1 MKNKKIT
8 IIYGAGNAGVR
19 LAKKLKLN
27 ERINFFVD
35 DDLNKIGKKFL
46 KIKVISYRDLVSMS
60 KENSSLNLIV
70 AIPSLSLIK
79 RKQLFKKLN
88 LITDTVTTLPTNK
101 ELINDKI
108 EISDLSKITFSDI
121 INRKKLEIDYK
132 KIKYLTKQNILVTGA
147 AGSIGSELS
156 RQLSK
161 FNTSNLIFLDL
172 SENSLSRLIN
182 SEKIK
187 KKKNIKYLI
196 GNILD
201 TNLIKR
207 IILKYNINIIFHAA
221 AYKHVDLL
229 EDNIIQAAKN
239 NIIGTFS
246 MLEAA
251 TISKNKIKFVYI
263 STDKAVKPS
272 GILGYTKGFGEVI
285 CQNLFN
291 KTKKLDITIV
301 RFGNVF
307 ASDGSYFD
315 KINNQ
320 IKDKNIINLTHKK
333 MERYF
338 MSIEEACYLVLKS
351 LTISSIEKLFILNMG
366 KPMKIIDLV
375 KKLIKIINKDI
386 KIKIIGVR
394 KGEKLKEDLSY
405 KKMSKTAD
413 RYIYSTKNPKIKN
426 LNSFKYLF
434 QDLNDQIKK
443 NNEIKIKKILT
454 NFYEKYGSN

>member
-19 LAKKLKLN
+19 LAKKLKLKQK
-27 ERINFFVD
+27 INFFVD
-35 DDLNKIGKKFL
+35 DDLNKIGKKVL
-46 KIKVISYRDLVSMS
+46 KIKVISYKDLVLMN

-88 LITDTVTTLPTNK
+88 SITDTVTTLPTNK

-108 EISDLSKITFSDI
+108 EISDLSKINFSDI
-121 INRKKLEIDYK
+121 INRKNLEIDYK
-132 KIKYLTKQNILVTGA
+132 KLKYLTKKNILVTGA
-147 AGSIGSELS
+147 AGSIGSEIS

-161 FNTSNLIFLDL
+161 FNTYNLIFLDL

-201 TNLIKR
+201 TNSIKK

-229 EDNIIQAAKN
+229 EDNIVQAAKN

-263 STDKAVKPS
+263 STDKAVKPI

-291 KTKKLDITIV
+291 KIKKLDITIV

-351 LTISSIEKLFILNMG
+351 LTISSIDKLFILNMG
-366 KPMKIIDLV
+366 RPMKIFDLV
-375 KKLIKIINKDI
+375 NKLIKIINKDI
-386 KIKIIGVR
+386 KIKIIGIR
-394 KGEKLKEDLSY
+394 KGEKLKENLSY
-405 KKMSKTAD
+405 KKMVKTAD

-434 QDLNDQIKK
+434 KDLSDQIKK

-454 NFYEKYGSN
+454 NFYKKYGRN

>member
-1 MKNKKIT
+1 MKNKINT
-8 IIYGAGNAGVR
+8 IIYGAGNAGIR
-19 LAKKLKLN
+19 LAKKLKSN
-27 ERINFFVD
+27 QKIDFFVD
-35 DDLNKIGKKFL
+35 DDLNKVGKKFL
-46 KIKVISYRDLVSMS
+46 RIKVISYKDLVLMS
-60 KENSSLNLIV
+60 EENSSLNLII

-88 LITDTVTTLPTNK
+88 FITDTITTLPTNK

-121 INRKKLEIDYK
+121 INRKNLEIDYE
-132 KIKYLTKQNILVTGA
+132 KIKYLTKKNVLVTGA

-187 KKKNIKYLI
+187 KKRNIKYLI

-201 TNLIKR
+201 TNSIKK
-207 IILKYNINIIFHAA
+207 IILKYNIDIIFHAA

-229 EDNIIQAAKN
+229 EDNVVQAAKN
-239 NIIGTFS
+239 NILGTFS

-251 TISKNKIKFVYI
+251 RISKNKIKFVYI
-263 STDKAVKPS
+263 STDKAVKPL

-291 KTKKLDITIV
+291 KIKKIDITIV

-315 KINNQ
+315 KINKQ

-338 MSIEEACYLVLKS
+338 MSIEEASYLVLKS
-351 LTISSIEKLFILNMG
+351 LTISSLQKLFILNMG
-366 KPMKIIDLV
+366 RPMKIVDLV
-375 KKLIKIINKDI
+375 KKFIKIINKDV
-386 KIKIIGVR
+386 KIKIIGIR

-405 KKMSKTAD
+405 KKLSKTANKF
-413 RYIYSTKNPKIKN
+413 IYSTKNPKIKN
-426 LNSFKYLF
+426 QNLLKSLF
-434 QDLNDQIKK
+434 EDLKVQIK
-443 NNEIKIKKILT
+443 NENDIKIKKILM
-454 NFYEKYGSN
+454 NFYKEYGRN

>member
-19 LAKKLKLN
+19 LAKKLKLKQK
-27 ERINFFVD
+27 INFFVD
-35 DDLNKIGKKFL
+35 DDLNKIGKKVL
-46 KIKVISYRDLVSMS
+46 KIKVISYKDLVLIN

-88 LITDTVTTLPTNK
+88 SITDTVTTLPTNK

-108 EISDLSKITFSDI
+108 EISDLSKINFSDI
-121 INRKKLEIDYK
+121 INRKNLEIDYK
-132 KIKYLTKQNILVTGA
+132 KLKYLTKKNILVTGA
-147 AGSIGSELS
+147 AGSIGSEIS

-161 FNTSNLIFLDL
+161 FNTYNLIFLDL

-201 TNLIKR
+201 TNSIKK

-229 EDNIIQAAKN
+229 EDNIVQAAKN

-263 STDKAVKPS
+263 STDKAVKPI

-291 KTKKLDITIV
+291 KIKKLDITIV

-351 LTISSIEKLFILNMG
+351 LTISSIDKLFILNMG
-366 KPMKIIDLV
+366 RPMKIFDLV
-375 KKLIKIINKDI
+375 NKLIKIINKDI
-386 KIKIIGVR
+386 KIKIIGIR
-394 KGEKLKEDLSY
+394 KGEKLKENLSY
-405 KKMSKTAD
+405 KKMVKTAD

-434 QDLNDQIKK
+434 KDLSDQIKK

-454 NFYEKYGSN
+454 NFYKKYGRN